1 MPICPVAK
9 ITTQGTTGD
18 PGRPGFREKSAN
30 GDNGKLGKIKNL
42 TRFLRILSIK
52 SSSFGINWVIH
63 MAAQFFIVYTK
74 TYYMKKLS
82 IIVAMLTVIGVTISS
97 CSAGAHIG
105 TKHHSVSAG
114 TQAH

>member
-1 MPICPVAK
+1 
-9 ITTQGTTGD
+9 
-18 PGRPGFREKSAN
+18 
-30 GDNGKLGKIKNL
+30 
-42 TRFLRILSIK
+42 
-52 SSSFGINWVIH
+52 